1 MHAPP
6 PFIRHLTPR
15 LVAASA
21 PSSSAG
27 AHPVVLVTERLR
39 RPLARISGPE
49 GFESL
54 LRRAN
59 ALAAREAAALQNVR
73 IATRGAVELTDAAPD
88 DPGIRAQ
95 AAAAILAHFLGLL
108 VAFIGEPLTL
118 GMILEAWP
126 ELAADPDFLGN
137 EDNQ

>member
-1 MHAPP
+1 
-6 PFIRHLTPR
+6 
-15 LVAASA
+15 
-21 PSSSAG
+21 
-27 AHPVVLVTERLR
+27 VTERLR